1 MTKSKNCHKR
11 IGEDPLI
18 SIITPSFNQGAY
30 IEETIL
36 SVITQDYNNIEYII
50 IDGGSTDESVDIIRK
65 YENRVSYWHSCP
77 DKGQAHAINQGFKMA
92 KGDILAWLNADDLYL
107 PGTLKLIAEEFKN
120 CPKTDFIYG
129 DCVFVDEEGSFIRYF
144 TECEDYNPKRLLNF
158 GNYIM
163 QPTTFFSR
171 NKLAEVGYLDES
183 LIYTMDWDLWCCF
196 AKKKA
201 HTQYLSRV
209 LAANRVYSGTKTSS
223 GGIKRI
229 REVWRLQKRHITGFW
244 PHAFWGMAATE
255 LLQIGMRTENLLIEQ
270 LFKLAGR
277 IVTVLSPPAIFY
289 SWRNRNREKVKYGL
303 YPYSGRCLGN
313 ARILLPFY
321 GNKNSTALD
330 IEVGLDASNGI
341 QNCQT
346 NVKVCLERTNCL
358 EFFLSS
364 SQPRKVEKL
373 PLSILPNVKNRVMVD
388 ITFNNSDG
396 TLTSGKIHCIRFV
409 HFNESQEI
417 PTY

>member
-1 MTKSKNCHKR
+1 MSKSKNCHKR

-18 SIITPSFNQGAY
+18 SIITPSFNQGEY

-36 SVITQDYNNIEYII
+36 SVISQDYNNIEYII
-50 IDGGSTDESVDIIRK
+50 IDGGSSDESVDIIRK

-92 KGDILAWLNADDLYL
+92 NGDILAWLNADDLYL

-201 HTQYLSRV
+201 HTKYLSRV
-209 LAANRVYSGTKTSS
+209 LAANRVYSGTKTYS
-223 GGIKRI
+223 GGVKRI

-244 PHAFWGMAATE
+244 PHAFWGIAATE
-255 LLQIGMRTENLLIEQ
+255 LFQIGLRSDNRFKGQLMKLL
-270 LFKLAGR
+270 GR
-277 IVTVLSPPAIFY
+277 MLSVFSPQAIHY
-289 SWRNRNREKVKYGL
+289 LWRNKIREKVKYGL
-303 YPYSGRCLGN
+303 YPYSSRCFGV
-313 ARILLPFY
+313 AHILLPFY
-321 GNKNSTALD
+321 GDKNNTSID
-330 IEVGLDASNGI
+330 IEVGLDDTNGS
-341 QNCQT
+341 QNCKT
-346 NVKVCLERTNCL
+346 HVKVCIERNNCL
-358 EFFLSS
+358 EFFLSPS
-364 SQPRKVEKL
+364 HPSKIERV
-373 PLSILPNVKNRVMVD
+373 PLSILPNVKNRLLVD
-388 ITFNNSDG
+388 ITFKRGDG
-396 TLTSGKIHCIRFV
+396 TTTSGKIHCIRFV
-409 HFNESQEI
+409 HFNESREI
-417 PTY
+417 PT